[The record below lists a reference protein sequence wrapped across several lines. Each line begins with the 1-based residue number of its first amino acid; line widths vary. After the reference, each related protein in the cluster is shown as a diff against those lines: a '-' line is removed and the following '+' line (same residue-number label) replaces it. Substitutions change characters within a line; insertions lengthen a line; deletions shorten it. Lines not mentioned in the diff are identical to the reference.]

1 MHEFKISQD
10 GTFDIGDSISNHLI
24 KSLNSSK
31 IPFRSHVRVHLGDAS
46 DCGKV
51 PPLMRWKSEGHPE
64 EHDSLELHVVQTQS
78 LDILSGTS
86 HSPTLWERCTIARLI
101 AIISTSITLE
111 ITGEVG
117 PGLKE
122 LEHWTKLVQLLG
134 RGSDPYLH
142 WGPAPYIY
150 IQPNNKICEPELAE
164 QKQKLLCL
172 NTNEEI
178 MHETAISA
186 GPLSF
191 SPSVLRQALKLLSP
205 IPRPS
210 EFDGKSWLAEA
221 LGHDNDWVRHTRKLA
236 ELPSLETT
244 DKFNLLVSYVKLE
257 AKSRQIIYGSSITAH
272 TSNILNT
279 IYDIRQSDITPE
291 SHYQI
296 LSGFSK
302 PWHNLTSSGTCFTCL
317 FRQPEKMLPCG
328 HFTCDRCI
336 QLFGHQV
343 SMAEFKFRIDSC
355 ALCSARSSNQVF
367 DLEPPSAGVRLLS
380 LDGGGCRAVI
390 TIEVLRQLSDAL
402 LRLGIQ
408 SAICKNFDLCV
419 GTSAGALILL
429 KMLRGRSCNDQL
441 MEEFK
446 TLASRLF
453 QPRKGLLSRI
463 GKSLSGGV
471 RTLLTDGWMSAS
483 IFNQLLQDNLP
494 NGKFFGGKGL
504 RSGDVTKIG
513 VTTVRSDST
522 ACLLANYNGS
532 YRHDNKGYEFLRED
546 NFKEEVEVW
555 EASGRCSA
563 GIPGYFEP
571 MLLRQKGAY
580 FDDGGLRYNNPAGLA
595 INESK
600 RIWELPK
607 NLDILLSVGT
617 GFMKSQPP
625 ASRSLLRN
633 RSLLRMGRYFLASLC
648 GEATWQN
655 VEAIVAD
662 VEQYKG
668 KFRRVNIEL
677 QSDEAAIDDPSV
689 MEPLISKT
697 NQSLQGSTEIIE
709 IANIL
714 ASSQFYFELDYAVK
728 GGGRIRC
735 AGRILSRLSAGST
748 SLIEFTR
755 KITGSRFF
763 VPGKSIKCAPSSLVL
778 NVVRGAAFERHVKF
792 SIPIMQ
798 PLHFDIQFQLQP
810 MEERRSI
817 SGFPANVEFLK
828 TANNISKLRY
838 KFSGGMRKRSVGD
851 VLAEAGSSGSGHKD
865 KKRRLEGGVID
876 DST

>member
-453 QPRKGLLSRI
+453 QPRKG
-463 GKSLSGGV
+463 
-471 RTLLTDGWMSAS
+471 
-483 IFNQLLQDNLP
+483 
-494 NGKFFGGKGL
+494 
-504 RSGDVTKIG
+504 
-513 VTTVRSDST
+513 
-522 ACLLANYNGS
+522 
-532 YRHDNKGYEFLRED
+532 YEFLRED